1 MLSDRPSI
9 PPADAPHAAGLIPQ
23 VVPPLPRENLRARH
37 LPWHTAFRWL
47 RQGWS
52 DLWTNPGPSLLYGAV
67 VFLVSVAVVWLL
79 FSLGLDYALLPAL
92 AGFMVIGP
100 LVANGLYEKSRRL
113 ETGERASFASMVF
126 VAPRSGYQA
135 LFLGVILLCLFL
147 LWMRAA
153 VLIYALFFGIRPFPG
168 TDEILPMLLSTPI
181 GWAMLVV
188 GSAVGALFAAF
199 AFAIS
204 VFAVPMLLEEKTDA
218 LSALG
223 ISMAMVWNNLA
234 VMLAWGAIVVVLFL
248 VCIATG
254 LVGLLLVFPLLGH
267 ATWHAYRAVRGD
279 HRGEESERM
288 FIQPA

>member
-1 MLSDRPSI
+1 MLSDRPTI
-9 PPADAPHAAGLIPQ
+9 PPPDNPHARGLIPK
-23 VVPPLPRENLRARH
+23 VVPPLPRENPHARH

-52 DLWTNPGPSLLYGAV
+52 DLWANPLPSLLYGAV

-79 FSLGLDYALLPAL
+79 VSLGLDYALLPAL

-113 ETGERASFASMVF
+113 EAGERATFASMVF

-168 TDEILPMLLSTPI
+168 TDEIVPMLVSTPA
-181 GWAMLVV
+181 GWAMLLV
-188 GSAVGALFAAF
+188 GTGIGGLFAAF

-218 LSALG
+218 LSAPG

-234 VMLAWGAIVVVLFL
+234 VMLAWGAIVMVLFL
-248 VCIATG
+248 VCVATG
-254 LVGLLLVFPLLGH
+254 LVGLVLVFPLLGH
-267 ATWHAYRAVRGD
+267 GTWHAYRAIRGH
-279 HRGEESERM
+279 HRGEETERM